1 MLEEISSCRTRFKY
15 QRGTNELKIKKSD
28 ERKDQKAATAEIEVS
43 DGLLVTQVRR
53 NKLLC

>member
-15 QRGTNELKIKKSD
+15 QRGTNELKIEKSD
-28 ERKDQKAATAEIEVS
+28 ERKDQKAATAEVEVS

>member
-15 QRGTNELKIKKSD
+15 QRGTNELKMKKSD
-28 ERKDQKAATAEIEVS
+28 KKGQKAATAEVEVS
-43 DGLLVTQVRR
+43 DGLLVTQVRG